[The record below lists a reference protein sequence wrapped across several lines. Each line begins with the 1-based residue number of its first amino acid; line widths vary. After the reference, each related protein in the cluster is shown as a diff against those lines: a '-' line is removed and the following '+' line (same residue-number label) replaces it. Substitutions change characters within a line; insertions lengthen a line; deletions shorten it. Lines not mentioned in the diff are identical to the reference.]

1 MLDLGTRLTIGG
13 APPPIV
19 SPLPGPVRD
28 HVDSVF
34 RRYVVLQQG
43 RAARV
48 LPASPKFCMHVM

>member
-19 SPLPGPVRD
+19 SPLPGPVMH
-28 HVDSVF
+28 HVDCVF

-48 LPASPKFCMHVM
+48 LLGPPKFSM